1 MRCSCT
7 LLLGACVA
15 IGSSAGAAADESRV
29 ITVEEAVALAIG
41 QNASLQAARARLEAG
56 QAMASS
62 TARHL
67 APAIHLSDE
76 FQHYNSA
83 FTPLI
88 TAGPPGT
95 PAAPFP
101 VRKQDTNMFTI
112 GLDQPLLGLLRL
124 SAEHA
129 GQQRNAEAGA
139 AQVESAELS
148 LRQAVETAY
157 LRVFEAKALEETAL
171 ASERELNDRLEVAR
185 AQLASGVLTDADV
198 LRVQVAAA
206 NARQQAIQAHAQGL
220 VSRASLL
227 ALVGL
232 PADDLG
238 VSLAE
243 PKSLLE
249 ASEKRPEAAAA
260 QQQAQEGRPEIVQTR
275 LSLEAGEHQ
284 RRARLYALLPDIDLE
299 GAYMRS
305 YGQIILPTNFAF
317 IGISARWA
325 IWEWGASY
333 AAYRASRAQ
342 ARAAAFDLENQK
354 QQIRAEVTSG
364 MAQLD
369 AAASAISVAEQAIAS
384 AQEAYRVTDA
394 QLKAG
399 TATTT
404 DLLEAQSALT
414 QARLNYLRAQ
424 YELAISRVNLRRA
437 LGR

>member
-1 MRCSCT
+1 MRCPSRLFLLSCALA
-7 LLLGACVA
+7 LL
-15 IGSSAGAAADESRV
+15 SSASAAAGESRV
-29 ITVEEAVALAIG
+29 ITVDEAVALAIG
-41 QNASLQAARARLEAG
+41 QNAALQAARARLEGG
-56 QAMASS
+56 QAVASS

-83 FTPLI
+83 FIVPM
-88 TAGPPGT
+88 GT
-95 PAAPFP
+95 QGVFP
-101 VRKQDTNMFTI
+101 VRKQDTNMFTVAA
-112 GLDQPLLGLLRL
+112 DQPLLGLLRL
-124 SAEHA
+124 SQDYS
-129 GQQRNAEAGA
+129 GQETNAEAGA
-139 AQVESAELS
+139 AQVQSAELS
-148 LRQAVETAY
+148 LRQAVETLY

-171 ASERELNDRLEVAR
+171 ASERELTDRLEVAR
-185 AQLASGVLTDADV
+185 AQLATGVLTEADV

-206 NARQQAIQAHAQGL
+206 NARQQAIQAHSQGL
-220 VSRASLL
+220 VARASLL
-227 ALVGL
+227 VLIGL
-232 PADDLG
+232 PADDAG
-238 VSLAE
+238 VTLVE
-243 PKSLLE
+243 PSSLL
-249 ASEKRPEAAAA
+249 ASGEKTPEAAAA
-260 QQQAQEGRPEIVQTR
+260 QNQALSGRPEILQTR
-275 LSLEAGEHQ
+275 LTLQAGEHQ

-305 YGQIILPTNFAF
+305 YGQIILPTNSAF
-317 IGISARWA
+317 IGLNAKWA

-333 AAYRASRAQ
+333 AAYRASRDQ
-342 ARAAAFDLENQK
+342 ERAAAFDLENQK
-354 QQIRAEVTSG
+354 QQIRAEVTST

-394 QLKAG
+394 QLQAG

>member
-15 IGSSAGAAADESRV
+15 FGSSAGAAADESRV

-41 QNASLQAARARLEAG
+41 QNASLQAARARLEGG

-62 TARHL
+62 TARRL
-67 APAIHLSDE
+67 APAIRLGDE
-76 FQHYNSA
+76 YQHYNEA
-83 FTPLI
+83 FVVPMG
-88 TAGPPGT
+88 AG
-95 PAAPFP
+95 AVFP
-101 VRKQDTNMFTI
+101 VRKQDTNLFTVSA
-112 GLDQPLLGLLRL
+112 DQPLLGLLRL
-124 SAEHA
+124 SADYQS
-129 GQQRNAEAGA
+129 QQRSTEAGA
-139 AQVESAELS
+139 AQVQSAELS
-148 LRQAVETAY
+148 LRQAIETMY
-157 LRVFEAKALEETAL
+157 LRVFEARALEGTAL
-171 ASERELNDRLEVAR
+171 ASERELKDRLEVAR
-185 AQLASGVLTDADV
+185 AQLATGVLTEADV
-198 LRVQVAAA
+198 LRVEVAAA
-206 NARQQAIQAHAQGL
+206 NARQQAIQAHSQEL
-220 VSRASLL
+220 VARAGLL
-227 ALVGL
+227 ALMGL
-232 PADDLG
+232 SADDAS
-238 VSLAE
+238 VSFAE

-249 ASEKRPEAAAA
+249 SGQTRPEAAAA
-260 QQQAQEGRPEIVQTR
+260 QNHALSGRPEILQTR

-284 RRARLYALLPDIDLE
+284 RRARLYSLLPEIDLE
-299 GAYMRS
+299 GAYLRS
-305 YGQIILPTNFAF
+305 YGQIILPTNSLF
-317 IGISARWA
+317 IGLSAKWA

-333 AAYRASRAQ
+333 ASYRASLAQ
-342 ARAAAFDLENQK
+342 ERAAAFDLENQK
-354 QQIRAEVTSG
+354 QQIRAEVTST

-369 AAASAISVAEQAIAS
+369 AAASAITVAEQAIAS

>member
-1 MRCSCT
+1 
-7 LLLGACVA
+7 VA
-15 IGSSAGAAADESRV
+15 FGSSVGAVAAESRV

-41 QNASLQAARARLEAG
+41 QNASLQAARARLEGG

-67 APAIHLSDE
+67 APAIRLGDE
-76 FQHYNSA
+76 YQHYNEA
-83 FTPLI
+83 FVVPMGGG
-88 TAGPPGT
+88 AV
-95 PAAPFP
+95 FP
-101 VRKQDTNMFTI
+101 VRKQDTNLFTVSA
-112 GLDQPLLGLLRL
+112 DQPLLGLLRL
-124 SAEHA
+124 SADYQS
-129 GQQRNAEAGA
+129 QQKGTEAGA
-139 AQVESAELS
+139 AQVQSAELS
-148 LRQAVETAY
+148 LRQAVETMY
-157 LRVFEAKALEETAL
+157 LRVFEARALEGTAL

-185 AQLASGVLTDADV
+185 AQLATGVLTEADV

-206 NARQQAIQAHAQGL
+206 NARQQAIQAHSQEL
-220 VSRASLL
+220 VARAGLL
-227 ALVGL
+227 ALMGL
-232 PADDLG
+232 PADDA
-238 VSLAE
+238 SASFAE

-249 ASEKRPEAAAA
+249 SGQTRPEAGAA
-260 QQQAQEGRPEIVQTR
+260 QNYALSGRPEILQTR

-284 RRARLYALLPDIDLE
+284 RQARLYSLLPEIDLE
-299 GAYMRS
+299 GAYLRS
-305 YGQIILPTNFAF
+305 YGQIILPTNSVF
-317 IGISARWA
+317 IGLSAKWA

-333 AAYRASRAQ
+333 ALYRASRAQ

-354 QQIRAEVTSG
+354 QQIRAEVTST

-437 LGR
+437 LGQ

>member
-1 MRCSCT
+1 MGRFST
-7 LLLGACVA
+7 LLLGCCAFA
-15 IGSSAGAAADESRV
+15 LRFSASASAGESRV
-29 ITVEEAVALAIG
+29 ITVDEAVALAIG
-41 QNASLQAARARLEAG
+41 QNAALQAARARLEGG
-56 QAMASS
+56 QAVASS

-83 FTPLI
+83 FIVPMGGGAL
-88 TAGPPGT
+88 
-95 PAAPFP
+95 FP
-101 VRKQDTNMFTI
+101 VRKQDTNLFTVAA
-112 GLDQPLLGLLRL
+112 DQPLLGLLHL
-124 SAEHA
+124 SDDYES
-129 GQQRNAEAGA
+129 QKESAEAGA
-139 AQVESAELS
+139 AQVQSAELS
-148 LRQAVETAY
+148 LRQAVETLY

-185 AQLASGVLTDADV
+185 AQLATGVLTEADV

-206 NARQQAIQAHAQGL
+206 NARQQAIQAHSQEL
-220 VSRASLL
+220 VSRAGLL
-227 ALVGL
+227 ALIGL
-232 PADDLG
+232 PADDTG
-238 VSLAE
+238 VIFVE

-249 ASEKRPEAAAA
+249 SGQKRPEAAAA
-260 QQQAQEGRPEIVQTR
+260 QDQALSGRPEILQTR
-275 LSLEAGEHQ
+275 LSLQAGEHQ
-284 RRARLYALLPDIDLE
+284 QRARLYALLPEIDLE
-299 GAYMRS
+299 GAYLRS
-305 YGQIILPTNFAF
+305 YGQIILPTNSAF
-317 IGISARWA
+317 IGLNAKWA

-333 AAYRASRAQ
+333 AAYRASQAQ

-354 QQIRAEVTSG
+354 QQIRAEVTST

-369 AAASAISVAEQAIAS
+369 AAASAISVAEQAITS

-394 QLKAG
+394 QLQAG

-424 YELAISRVNLRRA
+424 YELAIARVNLRRA

>member
-1 MRCSCT
+1 
-7 LLLGACVA
+7 VA
-15 IGSSAGAAADESRV
+15 AGFSAGAVADESRV

-41 QNASLQAARARLEAG
+41 QNASLQAARARLEGG

-62 TARHL
+62 TARRL
-67 APAIHLSDE
+67 APAIRLGDE
-76 FQHYNSA
+76 FQHYNEA
-83 FTPLI
+83 FVVPMG
-88 TAGPPGT
+88 AG
-95 PAAPFP
+95 AVFP
-101 VRKQDTNMFTI
+101 VRKQDTNLFTVSA
-112 GLDQPLLGLLRL
+112 DQPLLGLLRL
-124 SAEHA
+124 SADYQS
-129 GQQRNAEAGA
+129 QQRSTEAGA
-139 AQVESAELS
+139 AQVQSAELS
-148 LRQAVETAY
+148 LRQAIETMY
-157 LRVFEAKALEETAL
+157 LRVFEARALEGTAL
-171 ASERELNDRLEVAR
+171 ASEHELNDRLEVAR
-185 AQLASGVLTDADV
+185 AQLATGVLTEADV

-206 NARQQAIQAHAQGL
+206 NARQQAIQAHAQEL
-220 VSRASLL
+220 VARAGLL
-227 ALVGL
+227 ALMGL
-232 PADDLG
+232 SADDAS
-238 VSLAE
+238 VSFAE

-249 ASEKRPEAAAA
+249 SGQTRPEAGAA
-260 QQQAQEGRPEIVQTR
+260 QNHALSGRPEILQTR

-284 RRARLYALLPDIDLE
+284 RRARLYSLLPEIDLE
-299 GAYMRS
+299 GAYLRS
-305 YGQIILPTNFAF
+305 YGQIILPTNSLF
-317 IGISARWA
+317 IGLSAKWA

-333 AAYRASRAQ
+333 ALYRASRAQ

-354 QQIRAEVTSG
+354 QQIRAEVTST

-437 LGR
+437 LGQ

>member
-15 IGSSAGAAADESRV
+15 FGSSAGAAADESRV
-29 ITVEEAVALAIG
+29 ITVEEAVALAMG
-41 QNASLQAARARLEAG
+41 QNASLQAARARLEGG

-62 TARHL
+62 TARRL
-67 APAIHLSDE
+67 APAIRLGDE
-76 FQHYNSA
+76 YQHYNEA
-83 FTPLI
+83 FVVPMG
-88 TAGPPGT
+88 AG
-95 PAAPFP
+95 AVFP
-101 VRKQDTNMFTI
+101 VRKQDTNLFTVSA
-112 GLDQPLLGLLRL
+112 DQPLLGLLRL
-124 SAEHA
+124 SADYQS
-129 GQQRNAEAGA
+129 QQRSTEAGA
-139 AQVESAELS
+139 AQVQSAELS
-148 LRQAVETAY
+148 LRQAVETMY
-157 LRVFEAKALEETAL
+157 LRVFEARALEGTAL

-185 AQLASGVLTDADV
+185 AQLATGVLTEADV

-206 NARQQAIQAHAQGL
+206 NARQQAIQAHSQEL
-220 VSRASLL
+220 VARAGLL
-227 ALVGL
+227 ALMGL
-232 PADDLG
+232 SADDAS
-238 VSLAE
+238 VSFAE

-249 ASEKRPEAAAA
+249 SGQTRPEAAAA
-260 QQQAQEGRPEIVQTR
+260 QDQALSGRPEILQTR
-275 LSLEAGEHQ
+275 LSLQAGEHQ
-284 RRARLYALLPDIDLE
+284 RRARLYSLLPEIDLE
-299 GAYMRS
+299 GAYLRS
-305 YGQIILPTNFAF
+305 YGQIILPTNSLF
-317 IGISARWA
+317 IGLSAKWA

-333 AAYRASRAQ
+333 ALYRASRAQ

-354 QQIRAEVTSG
+354 QQIRAEVTST

-424 YELAISRVNLRRA
+424 YELAISRVNLRRT
-437 LGR
+437 LGL

>member
-1 MRCSCT
+1 MRRSLALLVVCCAVAT
-7 LLLGACVA
+7 L
-15 IGSSAGAAADESRV
+15 SSLNAAAGEVRV
-29 ITVEEAVALAIG
+29 ITVDEAVAMAIA

-56 QAMASS
+56 QAAASS
-62 TARHL
+62 TARRL
-67 APAIHLSDE
+67 APAIRLSDE
-76 FQHYNSA
+76 YQHYNEA
-83 FTPLI
+83 FIVPMGGG
-88 TAGPPGT
+88 AV
-95 PAAPFP
+95 FP
-101 VRKQDTNMFTI
+101 VRKQDTNLFTVAA
-112 GLDQPLLGLLRL
+112 DQPLLGLLHL
-124 SAEHA
+124 SADYES
-129 GQQRNAEAGA
+129 QQKSSEAGA
-139 AQVESAELS
+139 AQVRSAELS
-148 LRQAVETAY
+148 LHQAVETLY
-157 LRVFEAKALEETAL
+157 LRVFEARALEGTAL

-185 AQLASGVLTDADV
+185 AQLTTGVLTEADV

-206 NARQQAIQAHAQGL
+206 NARQQAIQAHSQEL
-220 VSRASLL
+220 VSRAGLL
-227 ALVGL
+227 ALMGL
-232 PADDLG
+232 AADDAG
-238 VSLAE
+238 VTFVE

-249 ASEKRPEAAAA
+249 SGQKRPEPSAA
-260 QQQAQEGRPEIVQTR
+260 QDQALSGRPEILQTR

-284 RRARLYALLPDIDLE
+284 RRARLYALLPEIDLE
-299 GAYMRS
+299 GAYLRS
-305 YGQIILPTNFAF
+305 YGQIVLPTNSEF
-317 IGISARWA
+317 IGINAKWA

-333 AAYRASRAQ
+333 AAYRASQAQ

-369 AAASAISVAEQAIAS
+369 AAASAISVAEQTIDS

-394 QLKAG
+394 QLQAG